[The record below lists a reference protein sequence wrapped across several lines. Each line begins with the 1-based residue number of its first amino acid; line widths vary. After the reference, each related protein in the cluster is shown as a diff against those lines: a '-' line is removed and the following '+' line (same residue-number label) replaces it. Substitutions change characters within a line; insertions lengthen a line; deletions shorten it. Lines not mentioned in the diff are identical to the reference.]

1 MLFLKSTFILSL
13 VAFGQA
19 LTAQERTDGAVDHGI
34 AQQVLAPSSGNTNI
48 SLSTAGPRPFYMIAH
63 RVLTVE
69 GVKIALAHGANA
81 LEIDMTA
88 WKKGWWA
95 DHDGTPTSAGDTAR
109 AMFEAIKQHRTVGR
123 TVTFVWLDIKNPD
136 WCDPADSNWKH
147 CSITGLRDLAR
158 EILEPAGVRVL
169 YGFYK
174 VGRAYNLIRGDMN
187 SMEAINLNGKAKD
200 IKDEFVNNGP
210 ADKSKRVMSYGY
222 YNLPFQFGNC
232 REANFNTCTELRQ
245 AVESDAFGKV
255 FGWTSAKGQAWYVD
269 KLLGEAGIDGLIYG
283 LKVTAYNND
292 ADARAAFADIWKW
305 LWEHKD
311 RRYPAGQN
319 DNPW

>member
-1 MLFLKSTFILSL
+1 
-13 VAFGQA
+13 
-19 LTAQERTDGAVDHGI
+19 
-34 AQQVLAPSSGNTNI
+34 
-48 SLSTAGPRPFYMIAH
+48 MIAH

-95 DHDGTPTSAGDTAR
+95 DHDGTLTSAGDTAR
-109 AMFEAIKQHRTVGR
+109 AMFEAIAHERSGGK

-136 WCDPADSNWKH
+136 WCDPADSKWKH

-158 EILEPAGVRVL
+158 DILEPAGVRVL

-174 VGRAYNLIRGDMN
+174 VGRAYKLIRDDLN
-187 SMEAINLNGKAKD
+187 SMEVINMDGKSED
-200 IKDEFVNNGP
+200 VQQEFVNNGP
-210 ADKSKRVMSYGY
+210 TDKSRRVMSYGY
-222 YNLPFQFGNC
+222 FNLPFQFGNC
-232 REANFNTCTELRQ
+232 REEIYYTCTELRQ

-255 FGWTSAKGQAWYVD
+255 FGWTSSDGHAWYVD

-283 LKVTAYNND
+283 LKVTHYHEDED
-292 ADARAAFADIWKW
+292 AHAAAQDILKW
-305 LWEHKD
+305 LDNHRD
-311 RRYPAGQN
+311 RRYLAAQN
-319 DNPW
+319 DSPW